1 MAGCLRIKFLESL
14 VSKVNR
20 RESSKL
26 RWNYLLRFLF
36 DFIPIQAI
44 VRKTEK
50 RPQFVSKN
58 APEMGLWYYKDLEE
72 MGHYYGTEPV
82 MVDAVYGS
90 IIRFF
95 SWKAKFKENEYKF
108 C

>member
-1 MAGCLRIKFLESL
+1 MAGCLRIKFLENL

-20 RESSKL
+20 RESSNL
-26 RWNYLLRFLF
+26 RWNYLPRFSL
-36 DFIPIQAI
+36 DFISIQAI

-82 MVDAVYGS
+82 MVDAVYGN
-90 IIRFF
+90 IIRF
-95 SWKAKFKENEYKF
+95 SQVEYKIKKKSKF
-108 C
+108 Y